1 MTELFA
7 PNEEELDQMILEVQQ
22 QMEEA
27 ESQLE
32 YDHLHDRLKDLRN
45 QKQQLLIQDNIL

>member
-7 PNEEELDQMILEVQQ
+7 PNEEELDQMIQDIQQ
-22 QMEEA
+22 EMEEA

-32 YDHLHDRLKDLRN
+32 YNQLHDKLKELREARR
-45 QKQQLLIQDNIL
+45 QLIIQNNTL